1 MLNDK
6 FMSLPPPFVSS
17 RVRVAGLLE
26 VGLLLGLAG
35 SWLGLLGGW
44 HWMLDLGSHFRWQYV
59 VACLLALAWA
69 GWRKRR
75 WLLAAA
81 LVSLGL
87 NLWLMVRPEWQ
98 APPGQPVPGFHV
110 RVISFNVLTSN
121 RNHAGVLQWLQA
133 ADADVIFLMEV
144 DRGWAKALQP
154 LLRTHPHH
162 LILPKSDNFGL
173 ALFSRLPLAGL
184 RKLGSDVLGAGP
196 HSDSDLCMDSVEARL
211 KLGGRELLILGT
223 HPVPPMGR
231 EYAAAR
237 DRQLLALSQH
247 TAQAGLP
254 VLVVGD
260 LNATPWSHGF
270 RQLAVKAP
278 LLPAPGAWKPTWR
291 AGSLFAIPI
300 DHALCTPPLL
310 FQSRNIGPDLGSDH
324 RPQVMELGWAG

>member
-1 MLNDK
+1 
-6 FMSLPPPFVSS
+6 MSTPPSFVSS
-17 RVRVAGLLE
+17 RVRVAGLME
-26 VGLLLGLAG
+26 VGLLLGLTG

-44 HWMLDLGSHFRWQYV
+44 HWMLDLCSHFRWQYV
-59 VACLLALAWA
+59 VASLLAVAWA

-75 WLLAAA
+75 GLLAAA
-81 LVSLGL
+81 VVTLGL
-87 NLWLMVRPEWQ
+87 NLWLMARPEWP
-98 APPGQPVPGFHV
+98 APSGKTVPGFHV

-121 RNHAGVLQWLQA
+121 RQHAAVLQWLQA
-133 ADADVIFLMEV
+133 AEADIIFLMEV
-144 DRGWAKALQP
+144 DRVWAKALQP

-184 RKLGSDVLGAGP
+184 RKLDSDVLGTRL
-196 HSDSDLCMDSVEARL
+196 DSDPDLGMDSVEARL
-211 KLGGRELLILGT
+211 KIGGRELMIVGT
-223 HPVPPMGR
+223 HPVPPMGK

-237 DRQLLALSQH
+237 DRQLQGLSLH
-247 TAQAGLP
+247 MAQAGLP

-270 RQLAVKAP
+270 RQLAAGAP

-291 AGSLFAIPI
+291 TGSLFAIPI

-310 FQSRNIGPDLGSDH
+310 FKSRIIGPDLGSDH
-324 RPQVMELGWAG
+324 RPQVMDLGWAG

>member
-1 MLNDK
+1 
-6 FMSLPPPFVSS
+6 MSTPPPFVSS
-17 RVRVAGLLE
+17 RVRVGGLVEAGLF
-26 VGLLLGLAG
+26 LGLAG

-44 HWMLDLGSHFRWQYV
+44 HWMLDLCSHFRWQYG

-69 GWRKRR
+69 GWKKRR
-75 WLLAAA
+75 GLLVAA
-81 LVSLGL
+81 LLTLGL
-87 NLWLMVRPEWQ
+87 NLGLMARPEWQ
-98 APPGQPVPGFHV
+98 APPGKPVPGFHV

-121 RNHAGVLQWLQA
+121 RNHAGVLQWLEA

-144 DRGWAKALQP
+144 DRVWAKALQP

-184 RKLGSDVLGAGP
+184 RKLDSDVLGIGP
-196 HSDSDLCMDSVEARL
+196 HSDPDLCMDSVEARL
-211 KLGGRELLILGT
+211 KIGGRELMIIGT
-223 HPVPPMGR
+223 HPVPPMGQ

-237 DRQLLALSQH
+237 DRQLQALSH
-247 TAQAGLP
+247 HMAQAGLP
-254 VLVVGD
+254 VLVIGD

-270 RQLAVKAP
+270 RQLSEKVR

-310 FQSRNIGPDLGSDH
+310 FQSRTIGPGLGSDH
-324 RPQVMELGWAG
+324 RPQAIGLGWAE

>member
-1 MLNDK
+1 
-6 FMSLPPPFVSS
+6 MSTPPPFVSPH
-17 RVRVAGLLE
+17 VRVAGLLE

-44 HWMLDLGSHFRWQYV
+44 HWMLDLCSHFRWQYG
-59 VACLLALAWA
+59 VACLVAIAWA

-81 LVSLGL
+81 LVTLGL
-87 NLWLMVRPEWQ
+87 NLWLMARPEWQ
-98 APPGQPVPGFHV
+98 VPPGKPVPGFHV

-121 RNHAGVLQWLQA
+121 HNHAGVLQWLEA
-133 ADADVIFLMEV
+133 ADADVVFLMEV
-144 DRGWAKALQP
+144 DRVWAKALQP

-173 ALFSRLPLAGL
+173 ALFSRLPLGSL
-184 RKLGSDVLGAGP
+184 RKLDSDALKIGH
-196 HSDSDLCMDSVEARL
+196 HSEPDLCMDSVEARL
-211 KLGGRELLILGT
+211 KIGGRELMILGT
-223 HPVPPMGR
+223 HPVPPMGH

-237 DRQLLALSQH
+237 DRQLQALSH
-247 TAQAGLP
+247 HIAQAGIP
-254 VLVVGD
+254 VLVAGD

-270 RQLAVKAP
+270 RQLTAKVP

-291 AGSLFAIPI
+291 TGSLFAIPI

-310 FQSRNIGPDLGSDH
+310 FKSRTIGPDLGSDH
-324 RPQVMELGWAG
+324 RPQVMDLGWAG

>member
-1 MLNDK
+1 MSSDP
-6 FMSLPPPFVSS
+6 FMSTPPSFVSS
-17 RVRVAGLLE
+17 CVRLAGLLE

-35 SWLGLLGGW
+35 SWMGLLGGW
-44 HWMLDLGSHFRWQYV
+44 HWMLDLCSHFRWQYV

-75 WLLAAA
+75 GLLAAA
-81 LVSLGL
+81 VITLGL
-87 NLWLMVRPEWQ
+87 NLWLMARPEWQ
-98 APPGQPVPGFHV
+98 APSGKPVAGFHV

-121 RNHAGVLQWLQA
+121 HNHAGVLQWLQEA
-133 ADADVIFLMEV
+133 EADIIFLMEV
-144 DRGWAKALQP
+144 DRVWAKALQP
-154 LLRTHPHH
+154 LLGTHPHH

-184 RKLGSDVLGAGP
+184 RKLDSDVLGTRP
-196 HSDSDLCMDSVEARL
+196 DSDPDLGMDSVEARL
-211 KLGGRELLILGT
+211 KMGVRELLIVGT
-223 HPVPPMGR
+223 HPVPPMGK

-237 DRQLLALSQH
+237 DRQLQGLSH
-247 TAQAGLP
+247 HMAQAGLP

-270 RQLAVKAP
+270 RQLAAKTP

-291 AGSLFAIPI
+291 TGSLFAIPI

-310 FQSRNIGPDLGSDH
+310 FQSRTIGPDLGSDH
-324 RPQVMELGWAG
+324 RPQVMDLGWAG